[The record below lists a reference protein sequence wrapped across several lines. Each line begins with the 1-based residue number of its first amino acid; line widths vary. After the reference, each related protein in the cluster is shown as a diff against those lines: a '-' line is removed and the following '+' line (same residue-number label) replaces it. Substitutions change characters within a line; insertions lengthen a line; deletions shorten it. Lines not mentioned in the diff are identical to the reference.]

1 MTRDKRIVELFNMM
15 KKGRTYRPHE
25 LAKFDVSEAHIN
37 IDLNLLDDLGLVERR
52 LDRGLIY
59 WARK

>member
-1 MTRDKRIVELFNMM
+1 MM

-25 LAKFDVSEAHIN
+25 LAKFNVSEAHIN
-37 IDLNLLDDLGLVERR
+37 VDLNLLDDLGLVERR